1 MSLWR
6 MKYSAAQ
13 EIHGA
18 TKAQHSEQRSDT
30 NDFPHRPAADQM
42 QCLTRKDRAI
52 HVVHNL
58 NQSAH
63 ELRGNFG
70 CRWRGGEAFLARA
83 ASSAGLR
90 PIGFPFHPQSETAS
104 VPRRPGDGAGDG
116 REAGIGP
123 VLPDEAVA
131 GEGYVVPHAPLPHQ
145 DSAMRG
151 QS

>member
-42 QCLTRKDRAI
+42 QRLTRKDRAI
-52 HVVHNL
+52 HGVHNL
-58 NQSAH
+58 NQSAR

-70 CRWRGGEAFLARA
+70 CRWRSGEAFLARA
-83 ASSAGLR
+83 ASSAGLC
-90 PIGFPFHPQSETAS
+90 PIGFPFHPQAEK
-104 VPRRPGDGAGDG
+104 RRPLHDV
-116 REAGIGP
+116 P
-123 VLPDEAVA
+123 VMVLATA
-131 GEGYVVPHAPLPHQ
+131 EGLE
-145 DSAMRG
+145 
-151 QS
+151 